1 MAHFSVV
8 SLTQVVL
15 LLVFICWT
23 TSSTGAAFSL
33 EEEFLQL
40 KENYIQMKQVVKN
53 LEARDEKLKSLESTA
68 IEQQGKVTQLEAK
81 MTQLESQGELNNELR
96 QDLALKVTQLEAKN
110 VQLEVKIQDQE
121 RILTSFLE
129 AAELPVSTDSKLF
142 PIKKEI
148 SIHSTGKSGI
158 PRTCRGL
165 RAADPSLSSGMH
177 WIDPDGQ
184 GVGDDPIYV
193 YCDMTSGST
202 SILHDSE
209 SSLNVGHCAKAGCY
223 SRSINY
229 NSSMGQIKA
238 LMELSTECH
247 QSIRYDCN
255 YAPFELNGVAYSWWD
270 DREDNAQYFWAGS
283 NTGGVHT
290 CQCGI
295 DANCV
300 DSAVKCN
307 CDTISPIQLVD
318 DGVITDKNVLPVT
331 RLNFGRTQLETSSGV
346 HTLGR
351 LVCTGSVTL
360 TGLPKSCKDLW
371 LIGHTLN
378 GFYSVMGSAMMESVY
393 CDFTKPTDDAGF
405 QKFIGYADVKSAP
418 VHFYVQR
425 NSSFYTKD
433 TPIPF
438 DLALVNEGNAMDLTS
453 GKFTAPRPGIY
464 FFSFAGL
471 ARLLNSSFS
480 ADFWSYLYLNGNK
493 IGSSRV
499 YEYNEP
505 VDQYSP
511 LTLQSTLNLKKG
523 DQVWLQINYYSP
535 SSSYLLDNG
544 NHHTHFTGFMLEE
557 EIIASL

>member
-23 TSSTGAAFSL
+23 PSSTGAAFSL

-40 KENYIQMKQVVKN
+40 KENYILMKQDVTS
-53 LEARDEKLKSLESTA
+53 LKSTT
-68 IEQQGKVTQLEAK
+68 IEQQAKVTQLEA
-81 MTQLESQGELNNELR
+81 QLELNNELR
-96 QDLALKVTQLEAKN
+96 QDLALKVIQLEAKN

-121 RILTSFLE
+121 RRLTSLLK

-142 PIKKEI
+142 PVNKEI
-148 SIHSTGKSGI
+148 SIRSTGKSGS
-158 PRTCRGL
+158 PRTCRQL
-165 RAADPSLSSGMH
+165 QATDPSLSSGMH

-184 GVGDDPIYV
+184 GVGDNPIYV

-209 SSLNVGHCAKAGCY
+209 SSLNVGHCAEAGCY

-255 YAPFELNGVAYSWWD
+255 YAPFELFNVAYSWWN
-270 DREDNAQYFWAGS
+270 DREGNAQYFWAG
-283 NTGGVHT
+283 NGRHAVKFHT

-295 DANCV
+295 DENCV
-300 DSAVKCN
+300 DPAAKCN
-307 CDTISPIQLVD
+307 CDTLAPLQLVD

-351 LVCTGSVTL
+351 LVCTGLVTL
-360 TGLPKSCKDLW
+360 TGLPKSCQDLW

-378 GFYSVMGSAMMESVY
+378 GFYSVMGSSKMESVY

-405 QKFIGYADVKSAP
+405 QKWIGYVDVKSAP
-418 VHFYVQR
+418 VHFYAQR
-425 NSSFYTKD
+425 NSNFNTVN

-438 DLALVNEGNAMDLTS
+438 DVAVVNEGNAMDLTT

-464 FFSFAGL
+464 FFSFAGV
-471 ARLLNSSFS
+471 ARLYSSSSVDFS
-480 ADFWSYLYLNGNK
+480 SRIYLNGNV
-493 IGSSRV
+493 IGASNV
-499 YEYNEP
+499 NENNGP

-511 LTLQSTLNLKKG
+511 LTVQSTLNLEKG
-523 DQVWLQINYYSP
+523 DQLWVTFSYSGG
-535 SSSYLLDNG
+535 SSSYLYDN
-544 NHHTHFTGFMLEE
+544 NLYHYTHFMGFMLEE
-557 EIIASL
+557 EIVAFL

>member
-1 MAHFSVV
+1 MVNFSVA

-23 TSSTGAAFSL
+23 TSSTCAAFSL
-33 EEEFLQL
+33 EDEFLQL
-40 KENYIQMKQVVKN
+40 KENYIQMKQVVTS
-53 LEARDEKLKSLESTA
+53 LEAKVEQLKNLESTA
-68 IEQQGKVTQLEAK
+68 IEQQGKVTQMEA
-81 MTQLESQGELNNELR
+81 QLELNNELR
-96 QDLALKVTQLEAKN
+96 KDLALKVIQLEAKN
-110 VQLEVKIQDQE
+110 VQLEVKIKDQD
-121 RILTSFLE
+121 RKLTSLLE
-129 AAELPVSTDSKLF
+129 ATELPVSTDSKLF
-142 PIKKEI
+142 PVNKEI
-148 SIHSTGKSGI
+148 SIRSTGRSGI
-158 PRTCRGL
+158 PRTCSEL

-184 GVGDDPIYV
+184 GFGNDPIYV

-209 SSLNVGHCAKAGCY
+209 SSLNVGHCADAGCY

-255 YAPFELNGVAYSWWD
+255 YAPFELNGVAYSWWN
-270 DREDNAQYFWAGS
+270 DREENPQYFWAGS
-283 NTGGVHT
+283 NTDGVHT

-295 DANCV
+295 DGNCV
-300 DSAVKCN
+300 DLAVKCN
-307 CDTISPIQLVD
+307 CDTISPLQLVD

-351 LVCTGSVTL
+351 LVCTGLVTL
-360 TGLPKSCKDLW
+360 TGLPKSCQDLW

-378 GFYSVMGSAMMESVY
+378 GFYSVMGSAKMESVY
-393 CDFTKPTDDAGF
+393 CDFTKLPDDAGF
-405 QKFIGYADVKSAP
+405 QKWIGFVDVKSAP

-425 NSSFYTKD
+425 NSSFYNQY

-438 DLALVNEGNAMDLTS
+438 ELARVNEGNAMNLTS

-464 FFSFAGL
+464 FFSFTGVAQL
-471 ARLLNSSFS
+471 DSSSSYVDFYSRLF
-480 ADFWSYLYLNGNK
+480 LNGNV
-493 IGSSRV
+493 IGSSEV
-499 YEYNEP
+499 YENNGP
-505 VDQYSP
+505 VYQDSP
-511 LTLQSTLNLKKG
+511 FILQSTLNLETG
-523 DQVWLQINYYSP
+523 DQVWVTFSYSGG
-535 SSSYLLDNG
+535 SSSYLYDSSY
-544 NHHTHFTGFMLEE
+544 HYTHFTGFLLEE
-557 EIIASL
+557 EIAASL

>member
-1 MAHFSVV
+1 MAHFSVI

-40 KENYIQMKQVVKN
+40 KENYIQMKQ
-53 LEARDEKLKSLESTA
+53 LFESTA
-68 IEQQGKVTQLEAK
+68 IEQQGKMTQLEA
-81 MTQLESQGELNNELR
+81 QLELNNELR

-121 RILTSFLE
+121 RRLTSLLE
-129 AAELPVSTDSKLF
+129 PAELPVSTDSKLF
-142 PIKKEI
+142 PVNKEI
-148 SIHSTGKSGI
+148 SIRSTGRSGI
-158 PRTCRGL
+158 PRTCREL

-184 GVGDDPIYV
+184 GVGDNPIYV
-193 YCDMTSGST
+193 YCDMISGST
-202 SILHDSE
+202 SILHDGE
-209 SSLNVGHCAKAGCY
+209 SSLNVGHCADAGCY

-255 YAPFELNGVAYSWWD
+255 YAPFESNGVAYSWWN
-270 DREDNAQYFWAGS
+270 DREGNAQYFWAGS
-283 NTGGVHT
+283 NTDGVHT

-300 DSAVKCN
+300 DPAAKCN
-307 CDTISPIQLVD
+307 CDALVPLQLVD

-351 LVCTGSVTL
+351 LVCTGLVTL
-360 TGLPKSCKDLW
+360 TGLPKSCQDLW

-378 GFYSVMGSAMMESVY
+378 GFYSVMGSAKMESVY
-393 CDFTKPTDDAGF
+393 CDFTKLPDDAGF
-405 QKFIGYADVKSAP
+405 QKWIGYVDVKSAP

-425 NSSFYTKD
+425 STSFSTVN
-433 TPIPF
+433 TPIKF
-438 DLALVNEGNAMDLTS
+438 DLVRVNEGNAMDLTS
-453 GKFTAPRPGIY
+453 GKFMAPRPGIY
-464 FFSFAGL
+464 FFSFAGD
-471 ARLLNSSFS
+471 ARLEGDAGLGSSTV
-480 ADFWSYLYLNGNK
+480 DFYSRLYLNGFL
-493 IGSSRV
+493 IGSSHV
-499 YEYNEP
+499 HKHDGIIDQESP
-505 VDQYSP
+505 V
-511 LTLQSTLNLKKG
+511 TIQSTLNLKKD
-523 DQVWLQINYYSP
+523 DQVWVTFSYSGG
-535 SSSYLLDNG
+535 SSSHLFDDSY
-544 NHHTHFTGFMLEE
+544 HYTHFTGFLLEE
-557 EIIASL
+557 EIVASL

>member
-1 MAHFSVV
+1 MAHFSVA

-15 LLVFICWT
+15 LSVFICWT
-23 TSSTGAAFSL
+23 SSSTGAAFSL

-40 KENYIQMKQVVKN
+40 KENYFQMKQVVKN

-68 IEQQGKVTQLEAK
+68 IEQQAK
-81 MTQLESQGELNNELR
+81 MTQLEAQLELNNEQR
-96 QDLALKVTQLEAKN
+96 QDLALKVIQLEAKN

-121 RILTSFLE
+121 RRLTSLLE

-142 PIKKEI
+142 PVNKEI
-148 SIHSTGKSGI
+148 SIQSNGRSGI
-158 PRTCRGL
+158 PRTCREL

-209 SSLNVGHCAKAGCY
+209 SSLNVGHCADAGCY

-255 YAPFELNGVAYSWWD
+255 YAPFESNGVAYSWWN
-270 DREDNAQYFWAGS
+270 DREGNAQYFWAGS
-283 NTGGVHT
+283 NTDGIHT

-295 DANCV
+295 DGNCV

-307 CDTISPIQLVD
+307 CDALAPLQLVD
-318 DGVITDKNVLPVT
+318 DGVITNKNVLPVT

-351 LVCTGSVTL
+351 LVCTGLVTL
-360 TGLPKSCKDLW
+360 TGLPKSCQDLW

-378 GFYSVMGSAMMESVY
+378 GFYSVMGSAKMESVY
-393 CDFTKPTDDAGF
+393 CDFTKPFDDGGF
-405 QKFIGYADVKSAP
+405 QKWIGYVDVKSAP

-425 NSSFYTKD
+425 NYSFYTQD

-438 DLALVNEGNAMDLTS
+438 DLALVNEGNAMNLTS

-464 FFSFAGL
+464 FFSFAG
-471 ARLLNSSFS
+471 AAYSKSS
-480 ADFWSYLYLNGNK
+480 SYSVYLYSSLYLNGNR
-493 IGSSRV
+493 IGSSNV
-499 YEYNEP
+499 EEYNAP
-505 VDQYSP
+505 VDQNSP
-511 LTLQSTLNLKKG
+511 LTLQSTLKLKTG
-523 DQVWLQINYYSP
+523 DRVWMQIEYTYGSTSFLYDI
-535 SSSYLLDNG
+535 SSHL
-544 NHHTHFTGFMLEE
+544 THFTGFMLEE

>member
-1 MAHFSVV
+1 MAHFSVA

-15 LLVFICWT
+15 LWVFICWT
-23 TSSTGAAFSL
+23 PSSTGAAFYL

-40 KENYIQMKQVVKN
+40 KENYIQMKQDVTS
-53 LEARDEKLKSLESTA
+53 LKSTA
-68 IEQQGKVTQLEAK
+68 IEQQAKVTQLEA
-81 MTQLESQGELNNELR
+81 QLELNNERR

-110 VQLEVKIQDQE
+110 VQLEVKLQDQE
-121 RILTSFLE
+121 RILTSLLE

-142 PIKKEI
+142 PVNKKI
-148 SIHSTGKSGI
+148 FIQSTGKIGI
-158 PRTCRGL
+158 PRTCREL
-165 RAADPSLSSGMH
+165 HAADPSLPSGMH

-184 GVGDDPIYV
+184 GVGDNPIYV

-202 SILHDSE
+202 SIVHDSE
-209 SSLNVGHCAKAGCY
+209 SSINVGHCADAGCY

-255 YAPFELNGVAYSWWD
+255 YAPFELNGVAYSWWN
-270 DREDNAQYFWAGS
+270 DREGNAQYFWAGS

-295 DANCV
+295 DGNCV

-307 CDTISPIQLVD
+307 CYTISPIQLVD
-318 DGVITDKNVLPVT
+318 DGVITDKNVLPIT

-351 LVCTGSVTL
+351 LVCTGLVTL
-360 TGLPKSCKDLW
+360 TGLPKSCQDLW

-378 GFYSVMGSAMMESVY
+378 GFYYVMGSAKMESVY
-393 CDFTKPTDDAGF
+393 CDFTKLPDDAGF
-405 QKFIGYADVKSAP
+405 QKWIGYADVKSAP

-425 NSSFYTKD
+425 NSSFSTMY
-433 TPIPF
+433 TPIPY
-438 DLALVNEGNAMDLTS
+438 DLAVMNEGHAMDLTS
-453 GKFTAPRPGIY
+453 GIFTAPRPGIY
-464 FFSFAGL
+464 FFSFAGTAYL
-471 ARLLNSSFS
+471 SSSSPVAFHSRLIS
-480 ADFWSYLYLNGNK
+480 NGNL
-493 IGSSRV
+493 IGASYVR
-499 YEYNEP
+499 EDNGP
-505 VDQYSP
+505 VNQLSP

-523 DQVWLQINYYSP
+523 DQLWVEIYYS
-535 SSSYLLDNG
+535 SSSSSSLYDVST
-544 NHHTHFTGFMLEE
+544 HHFTHFMGFMLEE
-557 EIIASL
+557 EIVASL